1 MLPCKILSGYDLP
14 GAFNEIFIW
23 SCNNLLKL
31 IQEQDEYF
39 MNTWPQVFEHVFFN
53 AYGEILVLITD

>member
-1 MLPCKILSGYDLP
+1 MQNLECYDLP
-14 GAFNEIFIW
+14 GGFNEIFIW

-39 MNTWPQVFEHVFFN
+39 MNTWPQVFEHVF
-53 AYGEILVLITD
+53 